1 MSRPIVHIEVSATD
15 PDAAGKFYAELFGW
29 KVELDRTVPGVDYMT
44 FQVEPGPGGAFTKVD
59 DEMYKPGDV
68 LLYVAADDIE
78 ATLAKA
84 ESLGA
89 KVLVPKT
96 EIPNVGW
103 FAIFADPTGNR
114 MALFTG
120 MGQPAE

>member
-1 MSRPIVHIEVSATD
+1 
-15 PDAAGKFYAELFGW
+15 
-29 KVELDRTVPGVDYMT
+29 MT
-44 FQVEPGPGGAFTKVD
+44 FAAEPGPGGAFPKVD

-68 LLYVAADDIE
+68 LLYVATQDIE
-78 ATLAKA
+78 ATLSKA

-96 EIPNVGW
+96 EIPGIGW
-103 FAIFADPTGNR
+103 YAIFTDPAGAR

-120 MGQPAE
+120 MPDTAE